1 MTLLT
6 TDIIAIVIA
15 LVGLMGITF
24 HGLITLRKLENENR
38 KLRKENAE
46 MKWNQIKVWFKN
58 CNFNLNN

>member
-6 TDIIAIVIA
+6 TDIIAIIIA

-24 HGLITLRKLENENR
+24 HGLITLRKLENENK

-46 MKWNQIKVWFKN
+46 IKWNQIKV
-58 CNFNLNN
+58 